1 MKRRKFIKGTAAGSL
16 LTGTLHVQAST
27 NQTPAREFYELR
39 EYSLRGA
46 SIPAKLSTYLEGAL
60 IPALNRNGV
69 SKVGAFEKLGKPQPT
84 TLFLLIAYKD
94 GQNFL
99 DMDALLASDEAYQSA
114 AREFWELGPDQAQ
127 YVRAE
132 STILEAFTS
141 IPQFKQPP
149 KRSELF
155 ELRIY
160 ESHNQAFHKRK
171 VQMFDKEELD
181 LFYKVGLNPV
191 FFGACKVGRYAPQL
205 TYMLHFKDMEERDSN
220 WKAFIEHPDWNEMKA
235 KPEYVGTVSNIS
247 RYFLTRASFSQM

>member
-1 MKRRKFIKGTAAGSL
+1 MKRRKFIKGAAAGSL
-16 LTGTLHVQAST
+16 LASAVPTQAYESEPS
-27 NQTPAREFYELR
+27 NREYYELR
-39 EYSLRGA
+39 EYTLKGA
-46 SIPAKLSTYLEGAL
+46 SVPGKLAAYLEGAL

-94 GQNFL
+94 GTNFL
-99 DMDALLASDEAYQSA
+99 EMDSLLAMDEAYQSA
-114 AREFWELGPDQAQ
+114 AKEFWAMGPDQAQ

-132 STILEAFTS
+132 STILEAFAS
-141 IPQFKQPP
+141 IPQFKQAPMS
-149 KRSELF
+149 SELF

-160 ESHNQAFHKRK
+160 ESHNDAFHKRK

-191 FFGACKVGRYAPQL
+191 FFGACRAGKYAPQL
-205 TYMLHFKDMEERDSN
+205 TYMLHFTDMEERDRN

-235 KPEYVGTVSNIS
+235 KPEYVGTVSNIT